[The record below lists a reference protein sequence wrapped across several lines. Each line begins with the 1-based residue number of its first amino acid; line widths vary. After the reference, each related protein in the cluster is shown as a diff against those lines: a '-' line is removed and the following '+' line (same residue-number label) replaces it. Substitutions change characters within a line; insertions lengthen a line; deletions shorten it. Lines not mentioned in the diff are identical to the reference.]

1 MTEPKGRIG
10 ITCYHTYGGS
20 GVLATELGLE
30 LSRRGWEVHFISS
43 RTPSRLGEYRER
55 VFAHEVEPMQY
66 PLFEYTPF
74 ALALAAKQAEV
85 AAAFDLQLMH
95 VHYAIPHATSA
106 HLAREMLANR
116 ASQGGR
122 ALKIITTLH
131 GTDITLVG
139 RDPSYYDITC
149 FSLEMSDGVTAVSD
163 FLARETQELFQL
175 EGPVERIYNF
185 VDTETY
191 TPQAAEDCRKEVDF
205 GDDNVLIHISNF
217 RDVKRIPDLMQV
229 FKRVNEMSPSHI
241 ILIGEGPEL
250 ARALNFARENGL
262 KDRVHAFGRQENP
275 ACFIAAADV
284 LLLPSASESFG
295 LVALEALSC
304 ETPVVA
310 SDTGGLPEVVR
321 HGVDGFLE
329 EVGDTESMASRT
341 LQLLQDG
348 EMRAEFG
355 ARGRQRALSDYGRE
369 RIVDEYEAYYGRI
382 LSG

>member
-10 ITCYHTYGGS
+10 ITCYHTFGGS

-30 LSRRGWEVHFISS
+30 LARRGWEVHFIASH
-43 RTPSRLGEYRER
+43 TPSRLGEYRER

-106 HLAREMLANR
+106 HLAREMLASR
-116 ASQGGR
+116 AGEGGR
-122 ALKIITTLH
+122 PLKIITTLH

-149 FSLEMSDGVTAVSD
+149 FSLEMSDGLTAVSD
-163 FLARETQELFQL
+163 YLARETKALFQL
-175 EGPVERIYNF
+175 ERPIERIYNF

-191 TPQAAEDCRKEVDF
+191 TPQAEGGCREELKF

-217 RDVKRIPDLMQV
+217 RDVKRIPDLMQI
-229 FKRVNEMSPSHI
+229 FKRVNESAPSRL

-250 ARALNFARENGL
+250 ARALNFARENGFQ
-262 KDRVHAFGRQENP
+262 DRVHAFGRQESP
-275 ACFIAAADV
+275 ACFIATADV

-304 ETPVVA
+304 GTPVVA

-329 EVGDTESMASRT
+329 EVGDVESMVSRT
-341 LQLLQDG
+341 LALLQDG
-348 EMRAEFG
+348 EMRDAFG
-355 ARGRQRALSDYGRE
+355 ARGRERALSDYSRE
-369 RIVDEYEAYYGRI
+369 RIVDEYEAYYERI
-382 LSG
+382 LGG

>member
-1 MTEPKGRIG
+1 
-10 ITCYHTYGGS
+10 
-20 GVLATELGLE
+20 
-30 LSRRGWEVHFISS
+30 
-43 RTPSRLGEYRER
+43 
-55 VFAHEVEPMQY
+55 MQY